1 MTNVELDLK
10 PCTRN
15 VEKQY
20 QILTPVFQRNR
31 YCRSGHMLC
40 QCETFTKEKELFYNV
55 DGW

>member
-1 MTNVELDLK
+1 MANVELDLK

-15 VEKQY
+15 VGKQY

-40 QCETFTKEKELFYNV
+40 QCETFTKEKELF
-55 DGW
+55 